1 MSLWFNNIIFCTN
14 VIFWTNILC
23 TEKAC
28 AYSLYLLATNPSGAS
43 TTLVIHMPHVCQTL
57 RTGLLLWNPIPDTK
71 LSAAVPIGHLPGTCF
86 FKCSRVVVSKQTWLR
101 GELTAVP
108 SLEHGKQREKQW
120 LWCARKAHHHTWA
133 LYLRELGCKV
143 PFLADTSMHKFM
155 WRMNHMLPHWTFA
168 AKNFFH
174 ISVDSATGGE
184 KSRKIW
190 CASTIQENWNN
201 SIIIII
207 LSRSSLCPVFWVFYR
222 CLKLWSKISSEGILR
237 SSVFAVIGIFVKFW
251 FLSLAGLLRRVHI
264 WL

>member
-57 RTGLLLWNPIPDTK
+57 RTGLLLWNSIPDTK

-86 FKCSRVVVSKQTWLR
+86 FKCSRVVVSKQSWLR

-120 LWCARKAHHHTWA
+120 LWCARKAHHHTGHCVWGNWDVK
-133 LYLRELGCKV
+133 YLSWLI
-143 PFLADTSMHKFM
+143 LACTNSCEEWITCFPTEH
-155 WRMNHMLPHWTFA
+155 LQP
-168 AKNFFH
+168 KNFF
-174 ISVDSATGGE
+174 TY
-184 KSRKIW
+184 
-190 CASTIQENWNN
+190 
-201 SIIIII
+201 
-207 LSRSSLCPVFWVFYR
+207 L
-222 CLKLWSKISSEGILR
+222 
-237 SSVFAVIGIFVKFW
+237 
-251 FLSLAGLLRRVHI
+251 
-264 WL
+264 